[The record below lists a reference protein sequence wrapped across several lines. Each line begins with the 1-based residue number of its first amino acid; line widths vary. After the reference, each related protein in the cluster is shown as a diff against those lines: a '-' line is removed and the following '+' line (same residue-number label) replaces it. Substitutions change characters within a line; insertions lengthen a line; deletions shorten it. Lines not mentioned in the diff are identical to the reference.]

1 MIRNASTLPDVT
13 WRPSSYSNSEGNCIE
28 IAEGAGANGKVPVRD
43 SKNPTGPAL
52 CFSPSAFAVFV
63 SAVKGGEFT
72 AGERYVSR

>member
-28 IAEGAGANGKVPVRD
+28 IAEGVGADGMVPIRD

-52 CFSPSAFAVFV
+52 SFSPVAFAVFV
-63 SAVKGGEFT
+63 TAVKGGEFA
-72 AGERYVSR
+72 AGERYASR

>member
-28 IAEGAGANGKVPVRD
+28 VAEGVGANGMVPVRD

-52 CFSPSAFAVFV
+52 SFSPDAFAAFV
-63 SAVKGGEFT
+63 NAVKGGEFA
-72 AGERYVSR
+72 AGEQRLSQ